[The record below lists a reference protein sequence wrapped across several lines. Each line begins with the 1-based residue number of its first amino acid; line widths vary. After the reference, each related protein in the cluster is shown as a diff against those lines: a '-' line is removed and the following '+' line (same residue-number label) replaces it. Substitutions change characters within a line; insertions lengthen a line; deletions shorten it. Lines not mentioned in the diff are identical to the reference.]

1 MVEQLIKHRR
11 ALHQI
16 PELAFDLPLTSQYV
30 YDELMNMGYQPIKMA
45 KTGWVVYKKGL
56 IEDAILL
63 RTDMDALPVFEQT
76 GVSFQS
82 KHQGKMHA
90 CGHDGHMAMMLGF
103 AKWLSQQQELKKSVV
118 MIFQPAEEGPGG
130 AKVMIEEGLFEKFPI
145 RAVFGIH
152 LYPGLEEGLYGLV
165 DGPMLAQNGEFDLEI
180 QGKSAHGAQPDM
192 GRDAIL
198 AAAELIQ
205 SYQSIVSRRLSP
217 LDPAVVTV
225 GKISGGEARNIIAQ
239 KVLISGTMRAFTD
252 DVYQKM
258 KQEMRRIDQGIEYAY
273 DVIINNTIMDYY
285 PAVTNDHELFNQLI
299 SVLPPTSYQIIKPM
313 TVSEDFAFYQ
323 QHVPG
328 VFVMLGTKNEKKGYI
343 HPLHSCYFQFDES
356 VLIKGVELYQ
366 TILSMMNNK

>member
-103 AKWLSQQQELKKSVV
+103 AKWLSQQQDLKKSVV

-285 PAVTNDHELFNQLI
+285 PAVTNDHELFNHLI

>member
-103 AKWLSQQQELKKSVV
+103 AKWLSQQQDLKKSVV

-152 LYPGLEEGLYGLV
+152 LYPGLEEGLYGLI

>member
-103 AKWLSQQQELKKSVV
+103 AKWLSQQQDLKKSVV

>member
-103 AKWLSQQQELKKSVV
+103 AKWLSQQQDLKKSVV

-130 AKVMIEEGLFEKFPI
+130 AKVMIEEGLFEKFSI

-152 LYPGLEEGLYGLV
+152 LYP
-165 DGPMLAQNGEFDLEI
+165 EI
-180 QGKSAHGAQPDM
+180 
-192 GRDAIL
+192 GRA
-198 AAAELIQ
+198 
-205 SYQSIVSRRLSP
+205 
-217 LDPAVVTV
+217 
-225 GKISGGEARNIIAQ
+225 
-239 KVLISGTMRAFTD
+239 
-252 DVYQKM
+252 
-258 KQEMRRIDQGIEYAY
+258 
-273 DVIINNTIMDYY
+273 
-285 PAVTNDHELFNQLI
+285 
-299 SVLPPTSYQIIKPM
+299 
-313 TVSEDFAFYQ
+313 
-323 QHVPG
+323 
-328 VFVMLGTKNEKKGYI
+328 
-343 HPLHSCYFQFDES
+343 SCRER
-356 VLIKGVELYQ
+356 V
-366 TILSMMNNK
+366 

>member
-103 AKWLSQQQELKKSVV
+103 AKWLSQQQDLKKSVV

-198 AAAELIQ
+198 AAAELIL

-328 VFVMLGTKNEKKGYI
+328 IFVMLGTKNEKKGYI

>member
-103 AKWLSQQQELKKSVV
+103 AKWLSQQQDLKKSVV

-328 VFVMLGTKNEKKGYI
+328 IFVMLGTKNEKKGYI

>member
-103 AKWLSQQQELKKSVV
+103 AKWLSQQQDLKKSVV

-152 LYPGLEEGLYGLV
+152 LYPGLEEGLYGLI

-328 VFVMLGTKNEKKGYI
+328 IFVMLGTKNEKKGYI

-366 TILSMMNNK
+366 TILSMMNDK